1 VVIAKTSFKF
11 FELVIMN
18 TKKIFL
24 LILGIII
31 VIAIIGWSVTG
42 LLVKTDN
49 SNNLDKFA
57 KCLTEKGATLYA
69 SEYCGH
75 CKNQK
80 EMFGDSLKYINQ
92 VECSENQELC
102 QQMGIQGV
110 PTWIINGKSYVG
122 VQSFETL
129 SSATGCPLE

>member
-1 VVIAKTSFKF
+1 
-11 FELVIMN
+11 MN

-24 LILGIII
+24 VILGIII
-31 VIAIIGWSVTG
+31 VITIIGWSVTG
-42 LLVKTDN
+42 LFVKNDN
-49 SNNLDKFA
+49 DMDKFA

-69 SEYCGH
+69 SSYCGH

-92 VECSENQELC
+92 VECTEKQELC

-110 PTWIINGKSYVG
+110 PTWIIDGKSYVG
-122 VQSFETL
+122 VQSLETL
-129 SSATGCPLE
+129 SSITGCSLE